1 MYRVKYLTVVLLVIA
16 AAPSRADE
24 KVEAAAK
31 KVQSLVKDEKWAD
44 AVKEIDRSLEDLSK
58 DKKIRFDDELAPFH
72 NVRGQCHENLK
83 KFKEAAADY
92 GKATEMDTKNPWYP
106 LHAARILATCP
117 DEKVR
122 DGKAAIKLA
131 IQGQKRMERYEP
143 DPRELLGTT
152 LLLDSLFVPPMTL
165 AAAYAEA
172 GQFKDAAKTLK
183 EFFDELK
190 QQNPFALQGI
200 ATLGGGEEELKKR
213 IKLMQEM
220 LDQYRE
226 SKPWRTGK

>member
-1 MYRVKYLTVVLLVIA
+1 MFRVKCLTVLLLALATVSA
-16 AAPSRADE
+16 RADE
-24 KVEAAAK
+24 KLETAAK

-44 AVKEIDRSLEDLSK
+44 ALKEIDRSLEELAK
-58 DKKIRFDDELAPFH
+58 EKKIRFDDELAPFH
-72 NVRGQCHENLK
+72 SVRGECHEKLK

-92 GKATEMDTKNPWYP
+92 AKAAEMDAKNPWYP
-106 LHAARILATCP
+106 LFAARILATCP
-117 DEKVR
+117 DEKAR

-131 IQGQKRMERYEP
+131 MQGQKRMETYEP

-152 LLLDSLFVPPMTL
+152 LLLETIFVPPITL

-183 EFFDELK
+183 EFQDELN

-200 ATLGGGEEELKKR
+200 ATLGGGEEEFKKR
-213 IKLMQEM
+213 IKIMKEM
-220 LDQYRE
+220 LEQYRE
-226 SKPWRTGK
+226 SKPWRIGK